1 MAKSHIEIAK
11 QLKQNSAEIKN
22 YFEDLYAWQSDI
34 REKEE
39 QAIEQ
44 RKNAEG
50 KSHEKGP
57 HEKPLTGKK
66 DDVAHWVNRNGDLCK
81 IGGDNVSNEQESN
94 PNRSRGSGDTSLKRD
109 CNSIDSYYSAW
120 EKLNIENIDSY
131 VETRHA
137 KNWKDVNSKICKGGG
152 GEEVDVGG
160 RKSTILHS
168 MVEEA
173 YLHPQD
179 SEERIPANG
188 QAKANEHEHE
198 HEHEHEQENQNQNQ
212 NESAGTDYAI
222 EKEKSSHLTLGLSR
236 EEGQIVKKESK
247 VLDIYRCKSE
257 EGKINYKNKE
267 YHKCLEN
274 YNDIINYIDFEI
286 KNYNI
291 FLEIEKN
298 YDNELYMDVRSNN
311 YVLENKKV
319 EEELLVL
326 RTKTL
331 INRSLIFQRLS
342 CYNESIKDCTCII
355 LFYTYFLP
363 KLKNYIK
370 YCIRNSFTVNIMY
383 IIFKAYYL
391 RGMARYKLKIF
402 KLSLKDFKESKE
414 FTKEISSST
423 SINVD
428 RSIKMIENI
437 IKENNVKKYNRRQ
450 CEYTSTLME
459 RYKTKP
465 RPLKICLISKDITK
479 EVIPSQNEHDNSG
492 GHIPQIENL
501 KEQKVH
507 MCTTGENLVYNRE
520 DAQTSTR
527 KKSTENKNYKL
538 AGDMDNIKHGQNEN
552 KLFPITMTQ
561 REVLTQANEEKP
573 KGNMHR
579 CYRDE
584 RSEEGEREEST
595 FNIEDAISESSV
607 TLYENQMLSDVED
620 TEPKPLF
627 TSSEKNKEKGKI
639 KNKINFEILWNSD
652 RIKNSI
658 KNQIDILK
666 IAFLEEAIFNFDL
679 DKDIYVDIL
688 DSLFKGSFL
697 SLFEN
702 EDCSHDEYVKR
713 HFQKCGNTMNTPC
726 EETKITGGYESEAN
740 TFVGVKQQEAD
751 NTVYKLNCDD
761 CAVLVEILYL
771 MTNCGREGYVF
782 LFIDKKE
789 RNILEKL
796 YNFILAYPNIFF
808 CSENCIKEKTLL
820 LKDIAKTIEIANTIK
835 IRKNKPLCMNT
846 CHNTSDARRN
856 ETKNFN

>member
-1 MAKSHIEIAK
+1 MAKSHIDIAK
-11 QLKQNSAEIKN
+11 QLKQNSVEIKN

-34 REKEE
+34 LEKEE

-44 RKNAEG
+44 RKNSKG
-50 KSHEKGP
+50 KLHEKGP

-66 DDVAHWVNRNGDLCK
+66 DDAAHWVNRNGDLCK
-81 IGGDNVSNEQESN
+81 IGGEHVSNEQESN

-120 EKLNIENIDSY
+120 EKLNVENIDSY
-131 VETRHA
+131 VETRHG
-137 KNWKDVNSKICKGGG
+137 KIWKGVNNKICKGGG
-152 GEEVDVGG
+152 GEEGDVGG
-160 RKSTILHS
+160 RKSTIVHN

-179 SEERIPANG
+179 SEERNPANG
-188 QAKANEHEHE
+188 QAKGNEN
-198 HEHEHEQENQNQNQ
+198 ENE
-212 NESAGTDYAI
+212 NENIGTDYSI
-222 EKEKSSHLTLGLSR
+222 EKDKNSHLTLGLSR

-247 VLDIYRCKSE
+247 VLNIYRCKSE

-274 YNDIINYIDFEI
+274 YNDIINYIDFEM

-331 INRSLIFQRLS
+331 VNRSLIYQRLS

-414 FTKEISSST
+414 FTKEISSHT

-459 RYKTKP
+459 RYKTKQ
-465 RPLKICLISKDITK
+465 RPLKIYLISKDSTK
-479 EVIPSQNEHDNSG
+479 EVIPSQNEHYNSG
-492 GHIPQIENL
+492 EHTPQIENL
-501 KEQKVH
+501 KEEKVH
-507 MCTTGENLVYNRE
+507 MCATGENFVYNRE
-520 DAQTSTR
+520 DAQTSGR
-527 KKSTENKNYKL
+527 KKSTENNKYKL
-538 AGDMDNIKHGQNEN
+538 ADNMDHMKHGKKEN
-552 KLFPITMTQ
+552 KFFPIKMAE
-561 REVLTQANEEKP
+561 RDVLTQANEGKQ
-573 KGNMHR
+573 KDNMLR
-579 CYRDE
+579 CYRGE
-584 RSEEGEREEST
+584 RGEEGEGEAT
-595 FNIEDAISESSV
+595 FNIEDAISDTSV
-607 TLYENQMLSDVED
+607 TLYENQTLSDVED
-620 TEPKPLF
+620 TKPKPLF

-702 EDCSHDEYVKR
+702 EDCSHDEHVKR
-713 HFQKCGNTMNTPC
+713 HLQKCGNTMNTPC
-726 EETKITGGYESEAN
+726 KEIKITRDNESEVG
-740 TFVGVKQQEAD
+740 TFEGIKQQEAE
-751 NTVYKLNCDD
+751 NTMYKLNCDD
-761 CAVLVEILYL
+761 CVALVEILYL

-782 LFIDKKE
+782 LFMDKKE
-789 RNILEKL
+789 RNILGKL
-796 YNFILAYPNIFF
+796 YNFILAYPNIFI

-820 LKDIAKTIEIANTIK
+820 LKGLLLNGIIIK
-835 IRKNKPLCMNT
+835 KKKKKR
-846 CHNTSDARRN
+846 SA
-856 ETKNFN
+856 